1 MATDRTVTSRN
12 PTTAAILSSTGKIS
26 SGKVFLVL
34 NKDTLCYYVTACRL
48 SGCVREHH
56 VYRCTVERC
65 NCWVQYICSPKP
77 SLDPDL
83 NIQMFSMTQI
93 SQGHKEG
100 ATFGDI
106 QHLLLQL

>member
-1 MATDRTVTSRN
+1 MHY
-12 PTTAAILSSTGKIS
+12 
-26 SGKVFLVL
+26 VL
-34 NKDTLCYYVTACRL
+34 TACRL